1 MQKSI
6 YLLATAMA
14 ALNTSVEQITTSDK
28 QLLVRMLQDEEAPV
42 EEAPA
47 EEAPVEE
54 APAEEAPAEETTEE
68 APAEGEGEA
77 PAEGEEEAPAEGEE
91 EAPAEGEGEAPAEG
105 EEPPA
110 EDEAPKKVSSF
121 KPEEFQWTA
130 SNKQQKT
137 LPEFFL
143 SLKGKT
149 AVHEVKPADA
159 FSASQY
165 EAISKSLDEFCQRI
179 STKPD
184 EFVYQQ
190 VIFSE

>member
-1 MQKSI
+1 MDEVLAIEQHIGSI
-6 YLLATAMA
+6 SGTIGLQFAYV
-14 ALNTSVEQITTSDK
+14 VEKPEPSDIK
-28 QLLVRMLQDEEAPV
+28 YEKFEPKAPV
-42 EEAPA
+42 DASKPA
-47 EEAPVEE
+47 
-54 APAEEAPAEETTEE
+54 
-68 APAEGEGEA
+68 
-77 PAEGEEEAPAEGEE
+77 
-91 EAPAEGEGEAPAEG
+91 EAPAEG